1 MPINA
6 KEKIIVALDV
16 PNRKEADTV
25 LKKLTGHLNWIK
37 IGLQLYTA
45 EGPDIVR
52 LARDY
57 GFRVF
62 LDLKF
67 HDIPNTVQ
75 HAVQSAGAL
84 GVELLTVHTLGGPE
98 MLKAAAEAAN
108 AANIRLLGV
117 TLLTSMDAPQCAAIG
132 LPTEI
137 PEQVLRLGNLAKNS
151 GLQGVVA
158 SPLETEMLRKNLG
171 KDFCLV
177 IPGIRPAGTAL
188 GDQKR
193 ILSPADAIRAGAS
206 YLVIGRPI
214 TAAPDLMLA
223 LAAIDDELQAVK
235 M

>member
-16 PNRKEADTV
+16 PNRTEANTV
-25 LKKLTGHLNWIK
+25 LKKLAGHLDWIK

-67 HDIPNTVQ
+67 HDIPNTVH
-75 HAVQSAGAL
+75 HAVQSAGQL
-84 GVELLTVHTLGGPE
+84 GVEFLTVHTLGGPE
-98 MLKAAAEAAN
+98 MLKAAVDAAN
-108 AANIRLLGV
+108 TVGVHILGV
-117 TLLTSMDAPQCAAIG
+117 TLLTSMDAPQCLAAG

-137 PEQVLRLGNLAKNS
+137 PEQVLRLGHLAKNS
-151 GLQGVVA
+151 GLHGVVA
-158 SPLETEMLRKNLG
+158 SPLETELLRKNLG

-177 IPGIRPAGTAL
+177 IPGIRPTGTAL

-214 TAAPDLMLA
+214 TAAPDIMLA
-223 LAAIDDELQAVK
+223 LATIDKELK
-235 M
+235 TIEL